1 MELFPGTDDN
11 HPVDSVANFS
21 GIYTTVSQAMLMARN
36 ACAKKFSEEDLTWA
50 RYVLFG
56 DPLTHIG

>member
-1 MELFPGTDDN
+1 MELFPGKDDN

-21 GIYTTVSQAMLMARN
+21 GIYTTVSQAMLTAQDIH
-36 ACAKKFSEEDLTWA
+36 AKKFGEEDLTWA

-56 DPLTHIG
+56 DPLTHIE